1 MPTTTRTRE
10 YRLSGTLDLVS
21 VDRLADALSMA
32 LGASGDV
39 VIDLS
44 KVESIDSFV
53 VRFLLEFSGV
63 LDDGSVV
70 LHSANPQVERI
81 LRVMGVGRRP
91 GPLCLAA
98 NHAL

>member
-53 VRFLLEFSGV
+53 VLSSWSSPGCSTMAPSSFTRPTRRSN
-63 LDDGSVV
+63 GSC
-70 LHSANPQVERI
+70 
-81 LRVMGVGRRP
+81 G
-91 GPLCLAA
+91 
-98 NHAL
+98 